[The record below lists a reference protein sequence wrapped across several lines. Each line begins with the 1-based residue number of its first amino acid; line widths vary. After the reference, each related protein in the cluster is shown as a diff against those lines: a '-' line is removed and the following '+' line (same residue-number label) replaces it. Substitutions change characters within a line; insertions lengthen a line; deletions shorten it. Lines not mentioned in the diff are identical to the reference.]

1 MKLMLPPTSLVF
13 RFQSKIFFSFLRSEV
28 FLVTNFITGGGDGRR
43 EKKSREK
50 FRSKISL
57 SESFL
62 CCSKLQQKHLLHIH
76 CQAVTKNGRAGM
88 GLGSGSYSNAR
99 ALAIDI
105 LPGPTFYQSSSALF

>member
-13 RFQSKIFFSFLRSEV
+13 RFQSKIFFFSEKRSF
-28 FLVTNFITGGGDGRR
+28 FVTNFITGGGDGRR

-105 LPGPTFYQSSSALF
+105 LPGPEFCQSP